1 MDFKRK
7 KKVLIIDDELIY
19 HEVVSRIL
27 ISDNYE
33 VYAECDGSR
42 IINTVLITQPDIIIL
57 DWHIPGYE
65 NRTIIQDLKSTPGLQ
80 DIPII
85 LSTSLMATIHHVE
98 DALAEG
104 AIDYIRKPFD
114 QLELKIRL
122 QTALNTNLNS
132 TVDSKR
138 KKLEQLLE
146 VKDQLLSVLIH
157 DIRNPIQSL
166 LAATELLKS
175 PEISGD
181 NHEIVESISHKIK
194 INLEFIE
201 NIFSWSKGSC
211 NGMSL
216 QKENVDLSSVLHE
229 IIHYAKPLAEVKNIE
244 INLESEISDEVHVD
258 SKMMTFVLRN
268 LVSNAIKFSYKE
280 GKIDINMTRH
290 KGGVSVIVK
299 DQGRGITPSQMSR
312 LFEVG
317 YSTQGIEK
325 EIGSGLGLYLS
336 KEFIECNKGRI
347 SVESVP
353 REYTIFTIDL
363 PVLEEASMESIDELA
378 IH

>member
-1 MDFKRK
+1 MDSKRK
-7 KKVLIIDDELIY
+7 NKVLIIDDELIY

-57 DWHIPGYE
+57 DWHMPGYE
-65 NRTIIQDLKSTPGLQ
+65 TRQIIQDLKSTPGLQ

-85 LSTSLMATIHHVE
+85 LSTSLMTTIHHVE
-98 DALAEG
+98 DALTEG
-104 AIDYIRKPFD
+104 AVDYIRKPFD

-122 QTALNTNLNS
+122 QTTLNTNTNS
-132 TVDSKR
+132 HLHNKR
-138 KKLEQLLE
+138 RQLEQLLE

-166 LAATELLKS
+166 IAATELLKS
-175 PEISGD
+175 PDISGD

-211 NGMSL
+211 NGMAL
-216 QKENVDLSSVLHE
+216 RKEQVDLKSVLDE
-229 IIHYAKPLAEVKNIE
+229 IVRFAKPLARVKNVE
-244 INLESEISDEVHVD
+244 IDFQSEVD
-258 SKMMTFVLRN
+258 DRVYVDAKMMRFVLRN
-268 LVSNAIKFSYKE
+268 LVSNAVKFSYNM
-280 GKIDINMTRH
+280 GKVKVSMHRV
-290 KGGVSVIVK
+290 KGGVSVSVQ
-299 DQGRGITPSQMSR
+299 DSGRGITPEQMAK
-312 LFEVG
+312 LFEVN
-317 YSTQGIEK
+317 YSTSGVGK
-325 EIGSGLGLYLS
+325 EVGSGLGLYLT

-353 REYTIFTIDL
+353 REFTIFTVEL
-363 PVLEEASMESIDELA
+363 PVLDESTVEKIDELVV
-378 IH
+378 H